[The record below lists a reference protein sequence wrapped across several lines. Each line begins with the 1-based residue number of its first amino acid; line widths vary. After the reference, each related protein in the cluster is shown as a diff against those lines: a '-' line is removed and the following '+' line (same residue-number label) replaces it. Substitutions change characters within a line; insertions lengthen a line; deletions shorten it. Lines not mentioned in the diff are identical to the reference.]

1 MFTSPSQSAD
11 SHLLHL
17 VHYSRSACRDLLHQS
32 STVGGVACIAILILR
47 VPIIQL
53 NLVDLIVL
61 RQKGVVCVPLDLV
74 WAVECGPVILGDWCI
89 QLVPP
94 WQVRVGNPGA
104 TIANQVCV
112 VCLNGT
118 DAILA
123 VIPAQDN
130 RREQHQAQERT
141 QTDNTAEVGYM
152 VQACAKVQP
161 VVARNGA
168 CEQSQPASN

>member
-17 VHYSRSACRDLLHQS
+17 VYYSSSACRDLVHQS
-32 STVGGVACIAILILR
+32 SAIGGAAGIAILR
-47 VPIIQL
+47 VTIIHA

-104 TIANQVCV
+104 TIADQVCV
-112 VCLNGT
+112 VCLNSS
-118 DAILA
+118 DAILT
-123 VIPAQDN
+123 VIPAQKD
-130 RREQHQAQERT
+130 RPSGTRHKKEYIVTT
-141 QTDNTAEVGYM
+141 QQKWHRHRFVHNF
-152 VQACAKVQP
+152 KL
-161 VVARNGA
+161 
-168 CEQSQPASN
+168 QPAHKQSI

>member
-11 SHLLHL
+11 SHLLYL
-17 VHYSRSACRDLLHQS
+17 VHYSCSAGRDLIHQS
-32 STVGGVACIAILILR
+32 STIGGAACIAILR
-47 VPIIQL
+47 VAIIQP
-53 NLVDLIVL
+53 NLVDLVVL

-74 WAVECGPVILGDWCI
+74 WAVECGPVIFGDWCI

-112 VCLNGT
+112 VCLNST